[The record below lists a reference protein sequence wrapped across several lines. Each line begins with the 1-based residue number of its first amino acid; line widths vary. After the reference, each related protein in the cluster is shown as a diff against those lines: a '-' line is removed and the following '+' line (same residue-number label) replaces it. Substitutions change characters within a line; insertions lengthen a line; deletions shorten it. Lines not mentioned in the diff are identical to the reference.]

1 VAACGLYSDDRY
13 NFSPWRTLC
22 DCDWRVNVGARES
35 SVGEGFDL
43 SYVAFQDERTELC
56 RITNVKKV
64 IREKAVFVLNA
75 ESSQFSIWR
84 VAEDDVAGVVGVF
97 EEGGVGVLAAEAG
110 CFSDLRLCC

>member
-1 VAACGLYSDDRY
+1 
-13 NFSPWRTLC
+13 
-22 DCDWRVNVGARES
+22 
-35 SVGEGFDL
+35 
-43 SYVAFQDERTELC
+43 
-56 RITNVKKV
+56 V

-84 VAEDDVAGVVGVF
+84 VAEDDVAGVVGVL